1 MLLTYVI
8 RLSNESFFL
17 LPGGKSGPYQLIG
30 QIVMAPPI
38 LHPVRF
44 HKTWLVFG
52 YLLIAISVA
61 GNAQGLRFLGI
72 PLDTLL
78 KTKIPRVDK
87 RFITTYYGRLHL
99 YAVSDRQN
107 YGVRI
112 AGPTYSL
119 HYKPN
124 LAWALGLGID
134 YRWIGTEITVKL
146 PFLGYNT
153 ATKGKTKP
161 FGATFNVNNRRLWI
175 SSQYQFYRGFYL
187 ANPDALEADWLL
199 HHTTYPYR
207 NDLKSQTINTQVQY
221 LFNPLQLSIPASL
234 LQRERQQKSAGTWIV
249 GGFLIYQY
257 IHADSSF
264 ILPHLLTDFPAVSNF
279 SRYRTISLGVDGGY
293 TQTFVL
299 GKYLFTNLTLRPG
312 LSILWQQDNVSSSL
326 ASRLR
331 LGWQGVASATIGY
344 STPRYYGGIYASMTL
359 ANRTFGNTL
368 VNTDAEYFRL
378 VFGRRFL
385 YRPKGV
391 IKKLPG
397 M

>member
-1 MLLTYVI
+1 MALLLLHSLGFRRT
-8 RLSNESFFL
+8 SF
-17 LPGGKSGPYQLIG
+17 
-30 QIVMAPPI
+30 
-38 LHPVRF
+38 
-44 HKTWLVFG
+44 LVG
-52 YLLIAISVA
+52 CLLIAFSIA
-61 GNAQGLRFLGI
+61 GKAQGLRLLGI

-99 YAVSDRQN
+99 YAISDRQN

-124 LAWALGLGID
+124 LAWTLGLGID

-153 ATKGKTKP
+153 TTKGKTKP
-161 FGATFNVNNRRLWI
+161 FGATFNFNNRRLWL

-187 ANPDALEADWLL
+187 ANPDVLEADWLT
-199 HHTTYPYR
+199 HHATYPYR

-221 LFNPLQLSIPASL
+221 LFNPLQISIPASL

-249 GGFLIYQY
+249 GAFLTYQY
-257 IHADSSF
+257 IRADSSF
-264 ILPHLLTDFPAVSNF
+264 VLPNLLTDFPAISTF
-279 SRYRTISLGVDGGY
+279 SHYRTVSLGIDGGY
-293 TQTFVL
+293 IQTFVL
-299 GKYLFTNLTLRPG
+299 GKYLFANLTLRPG
-312 LSILWQQDNVSSSL
+312 LSVLWQQDNSSSVL
-326 ASRLR
+326 ASRLKP
-331 LGWQGVASATIGY
+331 GWQGIASATIGY

-368 VNTDAEYFRL
+368 INTDAEYFRL

-397 M
+397 L